1 MWRGRAKRRD
11 VTEHAN
17 LRSYL
22 RLKIHFNGL
31 DRETSKKMWFVIKR
45 NLV

>member
-1 MWRGRAKRRD
+1 MWRGSAKRHD

-22 RLKIHFNGL
+22 RLKIHVDGL
-31 DRETSKKMWFVIKR
+31 DRETS
-45 NLV
+45 